1 MKFKVGQKVRRK
13 SDGQIKVLTF
23 FNGRRFT
30 VTGNYGYIFL
40 SEKTLSKHYE
50 VIYEIKQ

>member
-1 MKFKVGQKVRRK
+1 MKFQVGQKIK
-13 SDGQIKVLTF
+13 SKKTGEVKVLTA

-30 VTGNYGYIFL
+30 VTGQYGYILL

-50 VIYEIKQ
+50 VIYEIA